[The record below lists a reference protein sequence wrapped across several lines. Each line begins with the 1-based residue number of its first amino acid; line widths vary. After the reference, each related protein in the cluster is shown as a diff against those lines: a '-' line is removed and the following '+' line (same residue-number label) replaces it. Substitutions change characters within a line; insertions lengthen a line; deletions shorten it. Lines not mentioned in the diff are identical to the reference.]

1 MATKFLD
8 YDGLKLVIK
17 KFNERNDGKYI
28 ISALK
33 GAANGVASLDANGK
47 IPVQQLGNLDVTV
60 FKVVTELPKS
70 DIKPYIYIIK
80 NVEKPTDNEYIEWVY
95 VTEEKRWE
103 KLGEYKA
110 DINLTHYAKLKG
122 DNEFTGNNIFSG
134 SDNSFTQNLYSTG
147 MHVYKTGESEHDT
160 IPEGAYAWTTDGN
173 YLDLTSYN
181 DLVATT
187 WPFKLTSFKPSSY
200 VLEIGSPASETF
212 SWNYDNNKHTVKTQT
227 LTLTSKTP
235 SSNDS
240 GTVIGTKSYNI
251 VAGTKS
257 QVSTSSDLTA
267 LCDQRAIITA
277 RLACTNS
284 SDLSTSSS
292 IVIQAIHPKYWG
304 VLSTNTVPTTAT
316 GLTKI
321 LEYGSKTILNNVIL
335 VNQYLVFM
343 YPDEFGF
350 SEIKNI
356 TDGSAPYIGAFNT
369 GTTTIAGTTYR
380 YYIMDKPGNITWSQ
394 LQFLLA

>member
-8 YDGLKLVIK
+8 YEGLKIVIK
-17 KFNERNDGKYI
+17 KLNERNDGKYI
-28 ISALK
+28 SSTLK
-33 GAANGVASLDANGK
+33 GAANGIASLDANGK

-70 DIKPYIYIIK
+70 DIKPYIYLIK

-110 DINLTHYAKLKG
+110 DIDLAPYAKLKG
-122 DNEFTGNNIFSG
+122 NNEFTGNNTFSG
-134 SDNSFTQNLYSTG
+134 SDNNFTQNLYSTG

-173 YLDLTSYN
+173 YIDLTSY
-181 DLVATT
+181 DELIATT
-187 WPFKLTSFKPSSY
+187 WPFKLISFKPSSY
-200 VLEIGSPASETF
+200 VLEIGSPASDTF
-212 SWNYDNNKHTVKTQT
+212 SWSYANNKHTIETQI
-227 LTLTSKTP
+227 LTLTSKIP
-235 SSNDS
+235 SSSNN
-240 GTVIGTKSYNI
+240 GTVIGTKSYNV

-257 QVSTSSDLTA
+257 QVVTSADLTA
-267 LCDQRAIITA
+267 LCGQRAIITA
-277 RLACTNS
+277 QLDCTNS
-284 SDLSTSSS
+284 SDLSTSSYT
-292 IVIQAIHPKYWG
+292 VIQAIHPKYWG
-304 VLSTNTVPTTAT
+304 VLSTNTIPTTAT

-321 LEYGSKTILNNVIL
+321 LEYGSKTILNNIIL
-335 VNQYLVFM
+335 ANQYLVFM
-343 YPDEFGF
+343 YPVEFGF